1 MVDGKPINLGLWD
14 TAGQEDYDRLRPLSY
29 PGTDV
34 FLLCFSIISTP
45 EAVVSTQSTG
55 GNMDTVLI
63 GSIEVHGYVAPD
75 ITLQYAAIY
84 HIVGLLWTVEFISA
98 ISQTAIAGS
107 VASWYWVKDKS
118 QMPHCPV
125 WRSLWWVF
133 RYHLGS
139 MAFGSLLIT
148 LVRLFRWFL
157 EWCDK
162 RVKKAGKAACVLR
175 CCLCFLKCFAWCFQ
189 KCIQYFNNNAY
200 IMIAIIG
207 KSFCASG
214 VHAIALRLN
223 SPLRGAALTVVS
235 AFTLLLTRV
244 FVAAVSALGASI
256 WFYYIDNLHYWFIP
270 GLIVFVIG
278 WVMAG
283 VFTNIYDMAIQTVL
297 LSFYED
303 ESRAGDCFS
312 VKLKKYMSRKK
323 QKSIRKA
330 EKDQAARDKAA
341 AADQKKLDVEA
352 GK

>member
-55 GNMDTVLI
+55 
-63 GSIEVHGYVAPD
+63 
-75 ITLQYAAIY
+75 
-84 HIVGLLWTVEFISA
+84 
-98 ISQTAIAGS
+98 
-107 VASWYWVKDKS
+107 
-118 QMPHCPV
+118 
-125 WRSLWWVF
+125 
-133 RYHLGS
+133 
-139 MAFGSLLIT
+139 
-148 LVRLFRWFL
+148 
-157 EWCDK
+157 
-162 RVKKAGKAACVLR
+162 
-175 CCLCFLKCFAWCFQ
+175 
-189 KCIQYFNNNAY
+189 
-200 IMIAIIG
+200 
-207 KSFCASG
+207 G

>member
-55 GNMDTVLI
+55 
-63 GSIEVHGYVAPD
+63 
-75 ITLQYAAIY
+75 
-84 HIVGLLWTVEFISA
+84 
-98 ISQTAIAGS
+98 
-107 VASWYWVKDKS
+107 
-118 QMPHCPV
+118 
-125 WRSLWWVF
+125 
-133 RYHLGS
+133 
-139 MAFGSLLIT
+139 
-148 LVRLFRWFL
+148 
-157 EWCDK
+157 
-162 RVKKAGKAACVLR
+162 
-175 CCLCFLKCFAWCFQ
+175 
-189 KCIQYFNNNAY
+189 CIQYFNNNAY